1 MKRSGLIRRSVGLL
15 VGTALI
21 VSLATPA
28 RAQFDPITLSLIM
41 GGVQLLTGVAAAIS
55 LGANQDG
62 RGRGIAMP
70 NGTPCGLEDGVP
82 QICWAPHNGG
92 FEGSPDLPTG
102 YKPFTKPQ
110 QAPPTPTM
118 ELELKPLE
126 PAATGPTQGPTQGPA
141 PGQ

>member
-1 MKRSGLIRRSVGLL
+1 MKRPGLVRRSVGLL

-41 GGVQLLTGVAAAIS
+41 GGVQLLSGMAAAIT
-55 LGANQDG
+55 LGMGQDG
-62 RGRGIAMP
+62 KQQGVAMP

-102 YKPFTKPQ
+102 YKPFTAPKP
-110 QAPPTPTM
+110 APPPIPTM

-126 PAATGPTQGPTQGPA
+126 PVTNGPA
-141 PGQ
+141 AGQ

>member
-1 MKRSGLIRRSVGLL
+1 MKRPGLIRRSVGLL
-15 VGTALI
+15 VGAALV

-41 GGVQLLTGVAAAIS
+41 GGVQLLSGVAAAIT
-55 LGANQDG
+55 LGMGQDG
-62 RGRGIAMP
+62 KQQGVAMP

-102 YKPFTKPQ
+102 YKPFTAPKL
-110 QAPPTPTM
+110 APPPVPTM
-118 ELELKPLE
+118 ELELKPLD
-126 PAATGPTQGPTQGPA
+126 PVTNGPS

>member
-1 MKRSGLIRRSVGLL
+1 MKRPGLIRRSVGVL

-41 GGVQLLTGVAAAIS
+41 GGVQLLSGVAAAIS
-55 LGANQDG
+55 LGMDQDG
-62 RGRGIAMP
+62 RQRGIAMP

-92 FEGSPDLPTG
+92 FEGSLDLPTG
-102 YKPFTKPQ
+102 YKPFTAPKP
-110 QAPPTPTM
+110 APPPIPM
-118 ELELKPLE
+118 IELELRPLE
-126 PAATGPTQGPTQGPA
+126 PAPTEPTA
-141 PGQ
+141 GQ

>member
-1 MKRSGLIRRSVGLL
+1 MKCPGLIRRSVGLL
-15 VGTALI
+15 VGAALV

-28 RAQFDPITLSLIM
+28 GAQFDPITLSLIM
-41 GGVQLLTGVAAAIS
+41 QGVQLLSGVAAAIT
-55 LGANQDG
+55 LGMGQDG
-62 RGRGIAMP
+62 KQQGVAMP

-102 YKPFTKPQ
+102 YKPFTAPKL
-110 QAPPTPTM
+110 APPPIPTM

-126 PAATGPTQGPTQGPA
+126 PVTNGPSQGQ
-141 PGQ
+141 